1 MKLVCWQQKIREK
14 NSDTFYFCNAVR
26 KICKDIF
33 NSEIVIRESMEHT
46 EIHRFKRQIR
56 MPSPTP
62 RTVSSTTRVVVLQHN
77 QFKNPPNSLSE
88 VPTKTRNQNVP
99 DDEPMSERIVFEEV
113 DYEDL
118 PWNYDY
124 DYETDGNNLKKQFI
138 DSLQIELKT
147 RLTTSI
153 SS

>member
-1 MKLVCWQQKIREK
+1 MKLVCWQQKISEK
-14 NSDTFYFCNAVR
+14 NLDTFYFCNAVR

-62 RTVSSTTRVVVLQHN
+62 RTVSSTAKIVTPSL
-77 QFKNPPNSLSE
+77 KPTTNPSNRIIV
-88 VPTKTRNQNVP
+88 VPTKNLNSSS

-118 PWNYDY
+118 PWNGEY
-124 DYETDGNNLKKQFI
+124 DYETDGNNLKKYFI
-138 DSLQIELKT
+138 NSLHIEFKT
-147 RLTTSI
+147 RLTTKASD
-153 SS
+153 

>member
-1 MKLVCWQQKIREK
+1 MKLVCWQQKISEK

-62 RTVSSTTRVVVLQHN
+62 RTVSSTAKIITPSLKST
-77 QFKNPPNSLSE
+77 KNPSNRIIV
-88 VPTKTRNQNVP
+88 VPRKNQTFP
-99 DDEPMSERIVFEEV
+99 DDEPMSERIVFEEI

-124 DYETDGNNLKKQFI
+124 DYETDGNNLKKYFI
-138 DSLQIELKT
+138 NSIHNELKT

>member
-62 RTVSSTTRVVVLQHN
+62 RTVSSTAKIVTPSLKPTQNPSNRIIEVST
-77 QFKNPPNSLSE
+77 KNPNSSS
-88 VPTKTRNQNVP
+88 
-99 DDEPMSERIVFEEV
+99 DDEPMSERFILEEV

-118 PWNYDY
+118 PWNYNY
-124 DYETDGNNLKKQFI
+124 DYETDGNNLKKHFI
-138 DSLQIELKT
+138 NSLQIELKT